1 MRSILAAGLALLGLA
16 APAFAQPSLPEIRQ
30 RGELLCGVNGDL
42 PGFSDEDAQRR
53 MVGFDADLCRA
64 VAAAALGDATKVRF
78 VPQATPEA
86 ALDALAARQVDVVF
100 RNTTVTFSRDG
111 GRPVTPGP
119 VVFYD
124 GMGLMVP
131 VAAGI
136 SQPAELDGRTVCWA
150 GAEGARGGAADVLA
164 AVQEGL
170 GVRFTLRRFE
180 TQALAMAAL
189 EAGTCNAL
197 AADSSALAARRANE
211 ARDAAAWA
219 ILPHILSPE
228 PLAPWVRANDE
239 AFRVLVFWTVHGLF
253 WAEQL
258 GVTSANLPERLANP
272 DWRSRRLLGLEAG
285 LGQPFGLPDTWLA
298 RVIQQVG
305 NYGEVFDRNLGSGSR
320 IGMERGIN
328 ALWTAGGL
336 IYPLPLR

>member
-16 APAFAQPSLPEIRQ
+16 APALAQPAIPEIRQ

-42 PGFSDEDAQRR
+42 PGFSDEGPGGR

-64 VAAAALGDATKVRF
+64 VAAAVLGDAAKVRF
-78 VPQATPEA
+78 VPQRTPEA

-100 RNTTVTFSRDG
+100 RNTTVTLTRDA

-119 VVFYD
+119 VVFFD

-131 VAAGI
+131 VALGA
-136 SQPAELDGRTVCWA
+136 SSPADLAGRTICWA
-150 GAEGARGGAADVLA
+150 GAEGVRGNAADVLVA
-164 AVQEGL
+164 MGERYAVQ
-170 GVRFTLRRFE
+170 FTARRFD
-180 TQALAMAAL
+180 TQAQAVAAL
-189 EAGTCNAL
+189 EAGECHAL
-197 AADSSALAARRANE
+197 GADSSALAARRAYDM
-211 ARDAAAWA
+211 RDAAAWTV
-219 ILPHILSPE
+219 LPNILSHE
-228 PLAPWVRANDE
+228 PLAPFVRANDE
-239 AFRVLVFWTVHGLF
+239 PFRVLVFWTIHGLF

-258 GVTSANLPERLANP
+258 GVTSANLPERLAAP
-272 DWRSRRLLGLEAG
+272 DWQLRRMTGLEG
-285 LGQPFGLPDTWLA
+285 GIGQPFGLPDEWLA
-298 RVIQQVG
+298 RVIAQVG
-305 NYGEVFDRNLGSGSR
+305 NYGEIFDRNLGSGSR